1 MHVLIGVLLD
11 VLDYALITLFVI
23 VLLCIFV
30 FHFAAVQGDSMLPTL
45 QDGNQLL
52 VNALD
57 RQPEQ
62 GEIII
67 INASTVGLLHTDG
80 TPLILSEKK

>member
-62 GEIII
+62 GEIRKNGEKVT
-67 INASTVGLLHTDG
+67 INDPNDATALGH
-80 TPLILSEKK
+80 ER